1 MKKTLYI
8 LLAAIL
14 AAFGCSPGS
23 AQMIYSN
30 NFALGGAVNLAGTAP
45 TVATNFAGGSSSAT
59 WNDVLGVNDTGSL
72 SANGIDA
79 STLGDSWLL
88 PFHPQAGYIYT
99 LTVSLTFTNDPGSGD
114 AWVGA
119 GFAQRDSVNVPYG
132 DGRFADAANGGPN
145 GYDWILFTESTGS
158 VQYFSGPKGSIPQ
171 IYAGNPIPIGP
182 QTLASQVILDTEGS
196 RWTITAYVNGVQM
209 GNTYTYTNSSPPIG
223 AVGLTQNALTAPGS
237 VQWNYLALQ
246 VAGTGLTNIVVSP
259 VNPAIGVGS
268 NEQFT
273 ATGYFSSGP
282 AQTLTGNL
290 DWVVDNSLIATV
302 NSNGLATGLT
312 GGTATI
318 TAISGGISNSTTLT
332 VVVPPAISVQPTNNT
347 VSPNGSVT
355 LNVSATG
362 GDLSYQW
369 QLNGT
374 NIAGAN
380 GASFTIT
387 NVSGTNVGVYTVII
401 SNLEGSVTSQGAIVG
416 TIGIQMFAGVIVNGP
431 LGSNYLIQAASG
443 LPGGWTTL
451 TNVALPSQPYIYID
465 YSSPTNP
472 RQFYRAVPQ

>member
-1 MKKTLYI
+1 MT
-8 LLAAIL
+8 
-14 AAFGCSPGS
+14 AFGCSPGS
-23 AQMIYSN
+23 AQIIYSN

-45 TVATNFAGGSSSAT
+45 TTATNFAGGSSSAT

-79 STLGDSWLL
+79 TTLGDSWLL
-88 PFHPQAGYIYT
+88 PFNPQAGYIYT

-114 AWVGA
+114 GWVGA
-119 GFAQRDSVNVPYG
+119 GFARRDSVNVPVG
-132 DGRFADAANGGPN
+132 DGRFADAANGAPD
-145 GYDWILFTESTGS
+145 GYDWIIFTESTGG

-171 IYAGNPIPIGP
+171 IYAENPLAIGP
-182 QTLASQVILDTEGS
+182 QTLASQVILNTESS

-209 GNTYTYTNSSPPIG
+209 GNTYTYTNLPPIG

-237 VQWNYLALQ
+237 VQWNYLTLQ

-259 VNPAIGVGS
+259 VNPVIGAGS

-282 AQTLTGNL
+282 AQTLTSNL
-290 DWVVDNSLIATV
+290 TWVSSSGPVASIDT
-302 NSNGLATGLT
+302 NGLATGLT
-312 GGTATI
+312 SGTTTI
-318 TAISGGISNSTTLT
+318 TALSGGISNSTTLT
-332 VVVPPAISVQPTNNT
+332 VVAPPAISVQPTNNT
-347 VSPNGSVT
+347 VSPSGSVT
-355 LNVSATG
+355 LTVSATG

-401 SNLEGSVTSQGAIVG
+401 SNLEGSVTSQGAMVG
-416 TIGIQMFAGVIVNGP
+416 TTAIQMFAGVIVNGP
-431 LGSNYLIQAASG
+431 LGSNYLIQAASN
-443 LPGGWTTL
+443 LLNGWTTL

-465 YSSPTNP
+465 YNSPTNP